1 MHEKMDLYYKEIRKW
16 ESNFYDIEYIH
27 VVQDKNQAADALSK
41 IGPGLERMLE
51 PVPRPL
57 RLLDW
62 RQLRRAEL
70 VFRELG
76 ADQIKN
82 RGHSVPKLDAVG
94 LPGVP
99 VLDQL
104 VEVLLGIHLEHY
116 KPSRRLVYKQE
127 MERWAVKGKMDR
139 TTLTGQLPTL
149 AAQLLASSAPGLQ
162 RPGKLLVEPLL
173 FSSEACNL
181 LL

>member
-1 MHEKMDLYYKEIRKW
+1 VRTGELPG
-16 ESNFYDIEYIH
+16 
-27 VVQDKNQAADALSK
+27 VLDKL
-41 IGPGLERMLE
+41 LE

-57 RLLDW
+57 RLFDW
-62 RQLRRAEL
+62 SQLLCAGL

-82 RGHSVPKLDAVG
+82 RGHFFLNLDAVG

-104 VEVLLGIHLEHY
+104 VEVLFGIHLEHY
-116 KPSRRLVYKQE
+116 KPSRRLVHKQE
-127 MERWAVKGKMDR
+127 TKCWAVKGKWDR
-139 TTLTGQLPTL
+139 KILTRQLPTL
-149 AAQLLASSAPGLQ
+149 AAQLLTSSAPGLQ

-173 FSSEACNL
+173 FLSEACNL
-181 LL
+181 LLQVCKSNF